1 MTATSAKFQHFR
13 TPLHALIISMALIS
27 SPMVN
32 ALSTDAN
39 SPPPA
44 ATMGVPHQPMNAPLN
59 ADDAVPDQADIS
71 SYINELESMK
81 RNQREALEM
90 KQELETMKLRAELM
104 ALRGGAQREGASPY
118 IMALMGVS
126 KNRQARIMVPGYGEM
141 TVRKGN
147 VLPGNWHIINVTNQT
162 VIARQ
167 GDNEQVQ
174 LPFFA
179 H

>member
-1 MTATSAKFQHFR
+1 MKATSIIFQYLC
-13 TPLHALIISMALIS
+13 PPPHALLLGLALIS
-27 SPMVN
+27 SPMVY
-32 ALSTDAN
+32 ALNSDAN
-39 SPPPA
+39 APP
-44 ATMGVPHQPMNAPLN
+44 GAPELSLN
-59 ADDAVPDQADIS
+59 ANDALPEQADIS
-71 SYINELESMK
+71 SYLDELEGMK
-81 RNQREALEM
+81 RNQREVLEM

-147 VLPGNWHIINVTNQT
+147 ILPGNWRIIDVTNQT